1 MKAIVI
7 PTLEFKEVGLQDAV
21 SYLQQA
27 SKQHS
32 KDGKGVN
39 IIVKPNALGG
49 QEVNMSLRNLTLY
62 HILKYLAE
70 STDNSLVL
78 DEEAGLVVIGTD
90 KSTDPFEDPFEH
102 Y

>member
-1 MKAIVI
+1 MKALVI
-7 PTLEFKEVGLQDAV
+7 PTLEFKEVGLHDAV

-27 SKQHS
+27 SQHS

-39 IIVKPNALGG
+39 IIVKPNALRG
-49 QEVNMSLRNLTLY
+49 QGVNMSLRNLTLY

-78 DEEAGLVVIGTD
+78 DEEAGLVVI
-90 KSTDPFEDPFEH
+90 KSSDPFEDPFEH
-102 Y
+102 